1 MKPIVSALITTE
13 TEEVK
18 NSLGTS
24 LDNIVGIGPKT
35 INTLISH
42 YGSVKRVLEA
52 QEDELTNLIGKRKA
66 QLILEKKIL
75 ILKSIIFES
84 M

>member
-1 MKPIVSALITTE
+1 MALITIE

-35 INTLISH
+35 IDTLISH
-42 YGSVKRVLEA
+42 FGSVKRVLEA
-52 QEDELTNLIGKRKA
+52 QEDELTNLGRQACKA
-66 QLILEKKIL
+66 QLILDKKNPNFPKNYNL
-75 ILKSIIFES
+75 
-84 M
+84 